1 MALLKNLAILAL
13 IIGMLVLFTKCSSND
28 DNGNFGDPQEGY
40 VTGLAKDGTGTPLE
54 GVKVL
59 IDNSI
64 FFNSGI
70 NTITNEKGKFQV
82 KIPNGSWYAFA
93 THEVPYNNKNYTFYL
108 HPDNASG
115 FGGEGAVRNFEW
127 KLTGTMP
134 SPLSGKYGGLVTIDN
149 FPGIYINESEIEFIF
164 TPIGSLIDG
173 SQGTVIN
180 RYTDISS
187 NIEDIPIGRYNL
199 TATYLGMPVKFRR
212 WNSQETFVENY
223 EINFEPLIDAQC
235 FNCAKVEYYWE
246 P

>member
-1 MALLKNLAILAL
+1 MRRIVKSRSLHRWSFNSKFLGQIKFGYSNSHQNEYTMALLKNLAILAL

-93 THEVPYNNKNYTFYL
+93 THEVPY
-108 HPDNASG
+108 
-115 FGGEGAVRNFEW
+115 
-127 KLTGTMP
+127 
-134 SPLSGKYGGLVTIDN
+134 
-149 FPGIYINESEIEFIF
+149 
-164 TPIGSLIDG
+164 
-173 SQGTVIN
+173 
-180 RYTDISS
+180 
-187 NIEDIPIGRYNL
+187 
-199 TATYLGMPVKFRR
+199 
-212 WNSQETFVENY
+212 
-223 EINFEPLIDAQC
+223 
-235 FNCAKVEYYWE
+235 
-246 P
+246 